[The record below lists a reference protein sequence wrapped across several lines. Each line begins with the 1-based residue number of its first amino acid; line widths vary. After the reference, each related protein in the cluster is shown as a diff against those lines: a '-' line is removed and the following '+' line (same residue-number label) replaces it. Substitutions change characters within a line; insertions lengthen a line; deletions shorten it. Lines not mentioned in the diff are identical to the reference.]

1 MEEQQNAPQAEQD
14 SAPAPAQ
21 PPQQQEPRS
30 TSTLISEVN
39 LFIEGLRREMPE
51 IFTPEGAK
59 PPEQAAPGIESQPAD
74 DTAAP
79 VDENRMLFRGIYHT
93 LKVCRTAEVFSE
105 VTVKNGEI
113 RVGLAED
120 DNTPAQQVLD
130 EWLQETAEKTFTE
143 KVAFW
148 CSRMEV
154 QCAKVTVKDQK
165 TLWGSC
171 SQKGNINFS
180 WRLLKAPEAVL
191 DYLVVH
197 ELAHLKR
204 MSHDDEYWEFVSQ
217 WCPDYKQHRR
227 WLRNH
232 AKELF
237 RNHTLTPATQE
248 AAEQ

>member
-1 MEEQQNAPQAEQD
+1 MEEQQQQQAEQQAGQQPMPQ
-14 SAPAPAQ
+14 AP
-21 PPQQQEPRS
+21 QQEPRS

-51 IFTPEGAK
+51 IFSPEGSR
-59 PPEQAAPGIESQPAD
+59 PPEKAVPGTEGQPATEDGAAP
-74 DTAAP
+74 T
-79 VDENRMLFRGIYHT
+79 DENRMLFRGIYHT
-93 LKVCRTAEVFSE
+93 LKVCNTAEVFSE

-120 DNTPAQQVLD
+120 DNTTPQQVLD

-148 CSRMEV
+148 GSRMEV

-204 MSHDDEYWEFVSQ
+204 MSHDDEYWNFVAQ
-217 WCPDYKQHRR
+217 WCPDFKQHRR

-237 RNHTLTPATQE
+237 RNHALTPATQE
-248 AAEQ
+248 PAAQ

>member
-51 IFTPEGAK
+51 IFTAEGAR
-59 PPEQAAPGIESQPAD
+59 PPEQQGAPDEQPLAED
-74 DTAAP
+74 GQAP
-79 VDENRMLFRGIYHT
+79 TDENRMLFRGIYHA
-93 LKVCRTAEVFSE
+93 LKVGKTAEVFSE

-113 RVGLAED
+113 KVGLAED
-120 DNTPAQQVLD
+120 DSTPPQQVLD
-130 EWLQETAEKTFTE
+130 EWLQETAEKIFNE
-143 KVAFW
+143 KVKFW
-148 CSRMEV
+148 GERMQVE
-154 QCAKVTVKDQK
+154 CAKVTVKDQK

-171 SQKGNINFS
+171 SQKGNLNFS

-191 DYLVVH
+191 DYLVIH
-197 ELAHLKR
+197 ELAHLKH
-204 MSHDDEYWEFVSQ
+204 MGHDDEYWNFVSQ
-217 WCPDYKQHRR
+217 WCPDYKLHRR

-232 AKELF
+232 TKELF
-237 RNHTLTPATQE
+237 RNHTLTSPE
-248 AAEQ
+248 AAAQ